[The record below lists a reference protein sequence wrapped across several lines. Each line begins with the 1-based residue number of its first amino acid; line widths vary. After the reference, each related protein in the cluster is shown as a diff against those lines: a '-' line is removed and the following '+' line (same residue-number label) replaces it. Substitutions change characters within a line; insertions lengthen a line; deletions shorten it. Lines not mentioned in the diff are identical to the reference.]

1 MSGNATGNHGF
12 RLRPVLFN
20 KEGKVDV
27 INEAGYQRGREEAM
41 EKPVVKDEIPAQ
53 AEE

>member
-1 MSGNATGNHGF
+1 MPGNATGNHGF

-27 INEAGYQRGREEAM
+27 ADETGYQGGREEAV
-41 EKPVVKDEIPAQ
+41 EKAVVKDEIPP
-53 AEE
+53 